1 MALKGWFGGGAAKK
15 AERELTID
23 DLIVVERYEEAAERL
38 RARLK
43 TNPDDLHSHLKLA
56 EVYTELK
63 EYDRAVIEY
72 GFVAE
77 EYAEDGFYD
86 KGIAL
91 LSRAAKL
98 APNNSSVRQL
108 IEKIQREKSLES
120 VRVLALAG
128 LKKAEGGSATS
139 ALELQRL
146 WHHLA
151 SSTLV
156 QHLAG
161 DQLERLFS
169 RVDLRHFAEKEILA
183 QERNKDGVLYVLVRG
198 LVEARIKAGGKEQV
212 VRSFTS
218 GDILGESVLLE
229 HGEWPATYVVVE
241 PVTLLRL
248 DRDGLEQ
255 ALVGNPDP
263 RGLLEALREQRTDR
277 SVVAS
282 ASRLRMGGA

>member
-15 AERELTID
+15 AEREKELTID

-63 EYDRAVIEY
+63 EFDRAVIEY
-72 GFVAE
+72 GYVAE

-91 LSRAAKL
+91 LTRAAKL
-98 APNNSSVRQL
+98 APNSSSVRQL

-146 WHHLA
+146 WHHLV

-169 RVDLRHFAEKEILA
+169 RVDLRHLAERETLAKEGA
-183 QERNKDGVLYVLVRG
+183 KDGVLYVIVRG
-198 LVEARIKAGGKEQV
+198 LVEARIKVAGQDQTL
-212 VRSFTS
+212 RSFTS

-229 HGEWPATYVVVE
+229 HGEWPANYVVVE
-241 PVTLLRL
+241 NVTLLRL
-248 DRDGLEQ
+248 DREGLEQ

-263 RGLLEALREQRTDR
+263 RGMLEALREQRTDR
-277 SVVAS
+277 AVLASVR
-282 ASRLRMGGA
+282 RLRGV

>member
-23 DLIVVERYEEAAERL
+23 DLIVVERYDEAAERL
-38 RARLK
+38 NARLK

-63 EYDRAVIEY
+63 QFDRAVIEY

-91 LSRAAKL
+91 LSRAAKI
-98 APNNSSVRQL
+98 APNNSAVRNL
-108 IEKIQREKSLES
+108 IEKIQREKSLEG

-128 LKKAEGGSATS
+128 LKRAQGGSATS

-169 RVDLRHFAEKEILA
+169 NVDLRHVAEKETLA
-183 QERNKDGVLYVLVRG
+183 AERSKETALYIIVRG
-198 LVEARIKAGGKEQV
+198 VVEARIRAGGKDANL
-212 VRSFTS
+212 RSFSS

-229 HGEWPATYVVVE
+229 HGEWPANYVVVE
-241 PVTLLRL
+241 SVTLLHL
-248 DRDGLEQ
+248 DREGLEQ

-263 RGLLEALREQRTDR
+263 RGLLDALREQRTDR
-277 SVVAS
+277 AVLAS
-282 ASRLRMGGA
+282 ARRLRAGM

>member
-1 MALKGWFGGGAAKK
+1 MALKSWFGGGAAKK

-38 RARLK
+38 RAKLK
-43 TNPDDLHSHLKLA
+43 NNPDDLHSHLKLA

-63 EYDRAVIEY
+63 QPERAVVEY

-98 APNNSSVRQL
+98 APNDASVRQL

-146 WHHLA
+146 WHHLVN
-151 SSTLV
+151 STLV
-156 QHLAG
+156 QHLPG
-161 DQLERLFS
+161 DQLERIFS
-169 RVDLRHFAEKEILA
+169 RMTLGHLAAREVLVAEKSRES
-183 QERNKDGVLYVLVRG
+183 VLIIIVRG
-198 LVEARIKAGGKEQV
+198 VIEARIKVAGQDTAL
-212 VRSFTS
+212 RSFSS

-229 HGEWPATYVVVE
+229 HGEWPAAYVAVE
-241 PVTLLRL
+241 AVTLLRL
-248 DRDGLEQ
+248 EREGLEQ

-277 SVVAS
+277 AVLAL
-282 ASRLRMGGA
+282 ARKLRSGL

>member
-1 MALKGWFGGGAAKK
+1 MALKSWFGGGAAKK

-38 RARLK
+38 RAKLK
-43 TNPDDLHSHLKLA
+43 INPDDLHSHLKLA

-63 EYDRAVIEY
+63 QPEKAVVEY

-98 APNNSSVRQL
+98 APNDASVRHL

-146 WHHLA
+146 WHHLVN
-151 SSTLV
+151 STLV
-156 QHLAG
+156 QHLPG
-161 DQLERLFS
+161 DQLERIFS
-169 RVDLRHFAEKEILA
+169 RMTWAI
-183 QERNKDGVLYVLVRG
+183 
-198 LVEARIKAGGKEQV
+198 
-212 VRSFTS
+212 
-218 GDILGESVLLE
+218 
-229 HGEWPATYVVVE
+229 
-241 PVTLLRL
+241 
-248 DRDGLEQ
+248 
-255 ALVGNPDP
+255 
-263 RGLLEALREQRTDR
+263 
-277 SVVAS
+277 
-282 ASRLRMGGA
+282 

>member
-43 TNPDDLHSHLKLA
+43 TNPEDLHSHLKLA

-72 GFVAE
+72 GYVAE

-98 APNNSSVRQL
+98 APNNASVRHL
-108 IEKIQREKSLES
+108 IEKIQREKSLEG

-146 WHHLA
+146 WHHLV

-169 RVDLRHFAEKEILA
+169 RVDLRHHAEKEILA
-183 QERNKDGVLYVLVRG
+183 QERAKDGVLYILVRG
-198 LVEARIKAGGKEQV
+198 LVEARIKNNSGQDQTL
-212 VRSFTS
+212 RSFTS

-229 HGEWPATYVVVE
+229 HGEWPATYVAVE
-241 PVTLLRL
+241 AVTLLRL
-248 DRDGLEQ
+248 DREGLEQ
-255 ALVGNPDP
+255 ALLGNPDP
-263 RGLLEALREQRTDR
+263 RGLIEALREQRTDR
-277 SVVAS
+277 AVLASVR
-282 ASRLRMGGA
+282 RLRSGT